1 MHIKIV
7 CFNFIVK
14 YFTIYLPR
22 IWNFSS
28 WRVVKINDSMN
39 NRKPESIQQANDHQ
53 AAKSLSTFITTYHN
67 RLFVAYDSRK
77 R

>member
-1 MHIKIV
+1 M
-7 CFNFIVK
+7 
-14 YFTIYLPR
+14 
-22 IWNFSS
+22 
-28 WRVVKINDSMN
+28 KINDSMN
-39 NRKPESIQQANDHQ
+39 NRNLESIQQANDHQ